1 MAPRHVV
8 DAQTIRLQMCYR
20 YAHLIFPPMI
30 KPPKESL
37 LEQERF
43 ELKPKSGGGSLSY
56 EVWGFRDRGKTV
68 VTRYNLA
75 YINHAIFR
83 GDNGRVLGFD
93 NAHGYHHRHFMGK
106 VEAVEFESYEATLER
121 FQRECLEIVKSEGR
135 RKS

>member
-1 MAPRHVV
+1 MAK
-8 DAQTIRLQMCYR
+8 T
-20 YAHLIFPPMI
+20 
-30 KPPKESL
+30 PKETL

-56 EVWGFRDRGKTV
+56 EVWGYQERGKTV

-75 YINHAIFR
+75 YINHAINR

-93 NAHGYHHRHFMGK
+93 NAHGYHHRHFMGQA
-106 VEAVEFESYEATLER
+106 EAVEFESFEATQER
-121 FQRECLEIVKSEGR
+121 FQQEWLEIVKTAGG